1 LITQVLF
8 SEATTQPCIKSI
20 SLFLVHMSQ
29 NVQGFQGE
37 LLVFLENTWRE
48 MLGKLLTKV
57 AEIPAILD
65 AETLAK
71 LPTNEVSSQELE
83 SGIS

>member
-1 LITQVLF
+1 
-8 SEATTQPCIKSI
+8 
-20 SLFLVHMSQ
+20 MSQ

-71 LPTNEVSSQELE
+71 LPTNEVSS
-83 SGIS
+83 